1 MTAVVDRPAPPSPP
15 TLAPKPRGPVWRRR
29 AFLGFCYLVLVPGAI
44 LFVAPFAWL
53 VSASFQHV
61 GDIFSWP
68 PQWIPKNPTLDG
80 YKGFF
85 GIGKAGELAEGSEGA
100 WRWFLNSAFVAGSVT
115 TLQLFFNSLAAYTFA
130 KRRFPGRNIIFMV
143 FLATM
148 MVPPQVTLIPNY
160 LVLKH
165 VPFFGGNDIMG
176 QGGHGWLDSYYG
188 LILPGAVSAFGIF
201 LLRQYMLA
209 IPDELLDAAR
219 IDGAGEFKVFWKVVL
234 PLCGPALAA
243 TAIFT
248 FTYAWEDFL
257 WPLIVVSSSDHY
269 TAPLGLALFVVKNRT
284 SWNLLMAGSVV
295 ATLPMVVMFLI
306 FQRRF
311 IQGISMTGLK
321 G

>member
-1 MTAVVDRPAPPSPP
+1 VVS
-15 TLAPKPRGPVWRRR
+15 
-29 AFLGFCYLVLVPGAI
+29 LV
-44 LFVAPFAWL
+44 
-53 VSASFQHV
+53 
-61 GDIFSWP
+61 
-68 PQWIPKNPTLDG
+68 
-80 YKGFF
+80 
-85 GIGKAGELAEGSEGA
+85 
-100 WRWFLNSAFVAGSVT
+100 NSAIVAGSVT
-115 TLQLFFNSLAAYTFA
+115 VLQLFFNSLAAYVFA
-130 KRRFPGRNIIFMV
+130 KRRFPGRNAIFLV

-160 LVLKH
+160 LILKRI
-165 VPFFGGNDIMG
+165 PFFGGNDALG
-176 QGGHGWLDSYYG
+176 NGGHGLLDSYGG
-188 LILPGAVSAFGIF
+188 LILPGVVSAFGIF
-201 LLRQYMLA
+201 LLRQYMTS

-219 IDGAGEFKVFWKVVL
+219 IDGAGEFRVYWRVVL

-243 TAIFT
+243 MAIFT

-257 WPLIVVSSSDHY
+257 WPLIVISSSGKY

-295 ATLPMVVMFLI
+295 ATLPMVAIFLV